1 MRDALNYECGMG
13 PLTYF
18 TCFWKDAEDLATT
31 TDPGGHTTTQMYD
44 ALSRLATQTSP
55 PGRLT
60 WFTYDGLGRLT
71 RTRLYAAVEPGLLP
85 MDATLTARAWE
96 LTA

>member
-1 MRDALNYECGMG
+1 MTRS
-13 PLTYF
+13 
-18 TCFWKDAEDLATT
+18 
-31 TDPGGHTTTQMYD
+31 PG
-44 ALSRLATQTSP
+44 SRHRPAP

-71 RTRLYAAVEPGLLP
+71 STRLYAAVEPGLLP